1 MRFFRAGVIDCVL
14 SDRLLKIRHL
24 RESEKALHF
33 DRDLPRAFLG
43 SEDLLH
49 PKVDIHVLL
58 SPPDVERVVGDRPT
72 IPDQGVLDL
81 IVISI
86 TRGHHIDPWKL
97 SADHLWFY
105 PTSGQPLL
113 QLVLHFG
120 LERRTEPRTSRLVE
134 GNRIMQFRLRSGM
147 EKDGL

>member
-1 MRFFRAGVIDCVL
+1 MRVKYNQLNAATVHQQFANRLLEQVDLRLLVNTQKQGTVGFDTEEDLVIDRVL
-14 SDRLLKIRHL
+14 SDRLLKIRQF
-24 RESEKALHF
+24 RESEKALHL

-43 SEDLLH
+43 SEDLLR

-81 IVISI
+81 VVILI

-97 SADHLWFY
+97 SAD
-105 PTSGQPLL
+105 
-113 QLVLHFG
+113 
-120 LERRTEPRTSRLVE
+120 RR
-134 GNRIMQFRLRSGM
+134 
-147 EKDGL
+147 